1 MFHSLIKLMSLL
13 DPSRK
18 KKFLFV
24 QVIVLLAACAEVSQV
39 IVLAGYM
46 NFVTEYSTGT
56 FTDPLNMQI
65 NDFVKSYFESETVI
79 VLGIMSLLYLLA
91 CTLISLLSL
100 WIYQLFSQK
109 IGADFS
115 NRLFAYYLDKE
126 WLFHARNNSS
136 SLTSNIALESRRISN
151 GIIVHLMHINSRGI
165 LAVLMSVAVFIY
177 NFYAAL
183 LITIIFSLAYIA
195 IYWFVEKRMLTNGRI
210 MSNVNASRFKLMN
223 EGFGGIRDTILL
235 DRSEIFKLRFFE
247 ENRKLARTTT
257 ENSTLAHGPKYIT
270 ELAAFGTLIL
280 VILYT
285 TIFTQASVSSI
296 LGLLS
301 FFALAGFKLLPAF
314 QQIYYSISTIQG
326 NIASFERLEDDLKES
341 ASFNTQSI
349 SNLDKKELRLKN
361 ELSFKNISFKYPGKN
376 ETTIKNLSFDIKAF
390 SKVGLVGYSGSG
402 KSTIADL
409 IAGLIQPDSGEIN
422 VDGNPLTKEKLRKW
436 QNTIGFV
443 SQKVFL
449 TDASIKENIAFGLSE
464 DRIDYDRLADALEK
478 SNLTNFVNT
487 LESGINTIVGER
499 GVQLSGG
506 QCQRIGIARALYE
519 NSSVL
524 ILDEASSALDG
535 ITEKKIMKEVDMLRE
550 SKTIIIIAHRIN
562 TIKDCDEILL
572 FDEGK
577 IVGKGNYSDLIKQNS
592 LFKSLAN
599 SS

>member
-1 MFHSLIKLMSLL
+1 MSLL

>member
-1 MFHSLIKLMSLL
+1 
-13 DPSRK
+13 
-18 KKFLFV
+18 
-24 QVIVLLAACAEVSQV
+24 
-39 IVLAGYM
+39 M